1 MAHLLMSTTDTC
13 LLWSQAVGAH
23 NTKVSI
29 VTAMSAAIRS
39 EGSLLRSRD
48 TTLLTPTGA
57 LTKTENSGV
66 NKCANITTLS
76 CFTNSEHDDSHS
88 NSNSLDNCGLYL
100 RILLLFE
107 RGS

>member
-1 MAHLLMSTTDTC
+1 MAHLLMSITDTC

-23 NTKVSI
+23 KTKVSM

-57 LTKTENSGV
+57 LTKTENSQ
-66 NKCANITTLS
+66 
-76 CFTNSEHDDSHS
+76 HDDS
-88 NSNSLDNCGLYL
+88 NSNSLDNCRLYL
-100 RILLLFE
+100 GIPLPFEIACLLE
-107 RGS
+107 KV